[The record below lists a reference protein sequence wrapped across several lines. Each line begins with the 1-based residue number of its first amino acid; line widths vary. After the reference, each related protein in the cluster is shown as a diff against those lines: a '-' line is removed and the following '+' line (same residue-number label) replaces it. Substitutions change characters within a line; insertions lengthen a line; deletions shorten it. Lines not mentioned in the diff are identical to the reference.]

1 VVILFGSND
10 TFTQDMTRL
19 LLPYNKTIL
28 KLNIIFSSVL
38 ALISSAIIRA
48 TSDLAGLAEK
58 DPPSLLHL
66 LIWYFIIWILT
77 GGFFLSAFYFDV
89 TRKNEY
95 YFYYNLG
102 ISKIKLFL
110 LTYSLHL
117 IFILPLLYVLRYV

>member
-1 VVILFGSND
+1 
-10 TFTQDMTRL
+10 MTRI

-28 KLNIIFSSVL
+28 KLNIIFSSIL
-38 ALISSAIIRA
+38 ALISSVIIKT
-48 TSDLAGLAEK
+48 TSDLVGLAEK
-58 DPPSLLHL
+58 DPPSWLHL
-66 LIWYFIIWILT
+66 LIWYFIIWVLT

-117 IFILPLLYVLRYV
+117 IFILPLLFVLQYV

>member
-1 VVILFGSND
+1 
-10 TFTQDMTRL
+10 MTRL

-38 ALISSAIIRA
+38 ALISSAIVKA
-48 TSDLAGLAEK
+48 TADLMGIVEK
-58 DPPSLLHL
+58 DPPSFLHL
-66 LIWYFIIWILT
+66 LILYFIIWILT
-77 GGFFLSAFYFDV
+77 GGFFLSAFYFEV

-102 ISKIKLFL
+102 ISKMKLIL

-117 IFILPLLYVLRYV
+117 IFVAPLLYILQYV